1 MGTLFHVFD
10 ITQQYKLTLSLHLPL
25 GLLSGS
31 DVLFVA
37 VLQLDSCV
45 LNFVT
50 YSGGLT
56 LARVTLQRKFF
67 HTMENKPSVGVFH
80 N

>member
-1 MGTLFHVFD
+1 MFH

-25 GLLSGS
+25 GLLSGPH
-31 DVLFVA
+31 VLFVT

-45 LNFVT
+45 LNFVI

-56 LARVTLQRKFF
+56 LAMVTLQRKFF
-67 HTMENKPSVGVFH
+67 HTMENKPSVGFFR